1 MHFAKRKLLNPALF
15 KRMLGDASPLPIAPF
30 KKAIKNG
37 LSELKEHQNNGIAA
51 ADLLTK
57 YTWMIDQL
65 VIIAWDH
72 HLRDYTIESSVELIA
87 VGGYGRG
94 QLHPYSDVDLLILL
108 GDENYDGGK
117 DLVENFLRFLWDIG
131 LEIGHSVRSIKDCVK
146 EAKADIT
153 VMTNLLEARR
163 LAPRLAKANGL
174 FETLNNKIRMP
185 RCWGPEKFFIGKV
198 EEQKRRHAQY
208 QDTAY
213 SLEPNLKESPG
224 GLRDL
229 QTILWVYNRHYG
241 VRSFKEM
248 KNQEL
253 INQDEY
259 RILIRARNILW
270 KMRSGLHLITN
281 RHEDRLLFDTQRQLA
296 DEFGYQDNKARLAVE
311 QLMKRYYRTA
321 QQVIYLNE
329 LLLANYRVT
338 HNKRFSLSSGKIL
351 DDNFILKNKL
361 IEQRDEDVFVREP
374 KAMIKLFCL
383 MLEHKISGIHPDTI
397 RAIRAN
403 LESVNNDFRSDTET
417 QKLFLELFK
426 HKGLGLTNALERMN
440 AYGLLGAY
448 IPAFGAIVGQM
459 QHDLFHVYT
468 VDGHTLKVIENLTR
482 LRKHTDEFAMASGI
496 LANLY
501 KPERLLLGALF
512 HDIAK
517 GRGGD
522 HSVLGES
529 DAYQFCIDHGLSEYD
544 AKLVGWLVL
553 SHLMMSHFSQRR
565 DISDPVVIKEFAA
578 IVGDKEYLD
587 NLYLLTLADIRGTS
601 PKVWNAWKGQLLLEL
616 YDATSK
622 ALRQGVARPINE
634 KEHVEDDKQLAM
646 ELIVELVGEKNVNQ
660 EHVHQFWDTLP
671 NDYFIRN
678 EPYYIAWHTSSLTNT
693 TAISIP
699 VVSVRYSERLEANM
713 FFVFAPET
721 NRLLTQVT
729 GSFDQLELN
738 IIEAR
743 LQLSS
748 NGFALYSFSAVA
760 PESENETEQ
769 AYMSF
774 LEQRLRSLIV
784 EKEVENEAEKVISR
798 RNASRALKHF
808 PIEPRVT
815 FLFNSKSYTTMEVV
829 AQDQPGFL
837 HNVAL
842 VLKKHNLIL
851 LSARIATFG
860 ERAEDIFYIRHGNHK
875 PVVEN
880 EILSQLESE
889 ICLAL
894 DKNTASAT
902 ANSVIKL

>member
-1 MHFAKRKLLNPALF
+1 MHFAKSKLLNPALF
-15 KRMLGDASPLPIAPF
+15 KRSLGDSATLPIAPF
-30 KKAIKNG
+30 KKAIKNA
-37 LSELKEHQNNGIAA
+37 LSELKEHQKNGISAA
-51 ADLLTK
+51 ELLTK

-65 VIIAWDH
+65 VVIAWNH
-72 HLRDYTIESSVELIA
+72 HLRYHPVESPIELIA

-94 QLHPYSDVDLLILL
+94 QLHPYSDVDLLLLL
-108 GDENYDGGK
+108 GDENYDDAK

-131 LEIGHSVRSIKDCVK
+131 LDIGHSVRSVKDCIK
-146 EAKADIT
+146 EARADIST
-153 VMTNLLEARR
+153 MTNLLEARR
-163 LAPRLAKANGL
+163 LAPRISTQDGL
-174 FETLNNKIRMP
+174 FETLDSKIRML
-185 RCWGPEKFFIGKV
+185 RSWSPEKFFLGKV
-198 EEQKRRHAQY
+198 EEQRQRRTQY

-241 VRSFKEM
+241 VRSFREM
-248 KNQEL
+248 KAQEL
-253 INQDEY
+253 INDDEY

-296 DEFGYQDNKARLAVE
+296 EEFGYQDTKARLAVE
-311 QLMKRYYRTA
+311 QLMKRYYRTV

-329 LLLANYRVT
+329 LLLANYRIV
-338 HNKRFSLSSGKIL
+338 HNKRFSLSSGKVL
-351 DDNFILKNKL
+351 DDNFILKDKL
-361 IEQRDEDVFVREP
+361 IEQRKENVFERDP

-383 MLEHKISGIHPDTI
+383 MQDHKITGIHPDTI

-403 LESVNNDFRSDTET
+403 LESVNSDFRNNPESK
-417 QKLFLELFK
+417 KLFLQLFK
-426 HKGLGLTNALERMN
+426 HAGIGLTNALARMN

-482 LRKHTDEFAMASGI
+482 LREYTEEFAQATQI
-496 LANLY
+496 LDDLY
-501 KPERLLLGALF
+501 KPERLFLGALF

-522 HSVLGES
+522 HSILGES
-529 DAYQFCIDHGLSEYD
+529 DAYEFCIEHGLSRYD

-553 SHLMMSHFSQRR
+553 NHLRMSHFSQRR
-565 DISDPVVIKEFAA
+565 DISDPDVIKEFAA
-578 IVGDKEYLD
+578 IVGDEEHLD

-601 PKVWNAWKGQLLLEL
+601 PKLWNAWKGQLLLQL
-616 YDATSK
+616 YDATSQ
-622 ALRQGVARPINE
+622 ALRQGVARPINVE
-634 KEHVEDDKQLAM
+634 EHVADDKELAM
-646 ELIVELVGEKNVNQ
+646 ELIVEQVGEKNVDQ
-660 EHVHQFWDTLP
+660 EHVQQFWDTLH

-678 EPYYIAWHTSSLTNT
+678 EPYYIAWHAGSLIST
-693 TAISIP
+693 TAVSIP
-699 VVSVRYSERLEANM
+699 VVSVRYSERLEASM

-743 LQLSS
+743 IQLSS
-748 NGFALYSFSAVA
+748 NGFALYSFTAVV
-760 PESENETEQ
+760 PENENATEQ
-769 AYMSF
+769 DYMSF
-774 LEQRLRSLIV
+774 LERRLRSLIL
-784 EKEVENEAEKVISR
+784 EKDDVKVISR
-798 RNASRALKHF
+798 GNSSRALKHF
-808 PIEPRVT
+808 PIEPRVR
-815 FLFNSKSYTTMEVV
+815 FLFNSTNYTTMEVV

-860 ERAEDIFYIRHGNHK
+860 ERAEDIFYIRHGNHR
-875 PVVEN
+875 PVIDVKIMN
-880 EILSQLESE
+880 QLESE
-889 ICLAL
+889 IYLAL
-894 DKNTASAT
+894 DKNVSSTADSSAIST
-902 ANSVIKL
+902 

>member
-1 MHFAKRKLLNPALF
+1 MHFAKSILLNPALF
-15 KRMLGDASPLPIAPF
+15 KRSLGNSAALPIAPF
-30 KKAIKNG
+30 KTAIKNG
-37 LSELKEHQNNGIAA
+37 LSQLKEHQNNGISAA
-51 ADLLTK
+51 ELLAK

-72 HLRDYTIESSVELIA
+72 HLRHHPIESSIELIA

-94 QLHPYSDVDLLILL
+94 QLHPYSDVDLLLL
-108 GDENYDGGK
+108 LADEDYDGAK
-117 DLVENFLRFLWDIG
+117 DLVEHFLRFLWDIG
-131 LEIGHSVRSIKDCVK
+131 LEIGHSVRSIKDCLK

-153 VMTNLLEARR
+153 IMTNLLEARR
-163 LAPRLAKANGL
+163 LSPRLTNQNGL
-174 FETLNNKIRMP
+174 FEILDDKIRMP
-185 RCWGPEKFFIGKV
+185 RFWSPEKFFLGKV
-198 EEQKRRHAQY
+198 EEQQRRHAQY

-248 KNQEL
+248 KEHEL
-253 INQDEY
+253 ISNDEY

-270 KMRSGLHLITN
+270 KIRSGLHLITN
-281 RHEDRLLFDTQRQLA
+281 RHEDRLLFDTQRLLA
-296 DEFGYQDNKARLAVE
+296 EEFGYLDTKAHLAVE
-311 QLMKRYYRTA
+311 QLMKRYYRTV

-351 DDNFILKNKL
+351 DDHFILKAKL
-361 IEQRDEDVFVREP
+361 IEQRQADLFVREP

-383 MLEHKISGIHPDTI
+383 MQDHKITGIHPDTI

-403 LESVNNDFRSDTET
+403 LKSVNTQFRNDPDTK
-417 QKLFLELFK
+417 KLFLQLFK
-426 HKGLGLTNALERMN
+426 HNGIGLTNALARMN

-448 IPAFGAIVGQM
+448 IPTFGAIVGQM

-468 VDGHTLKVIENLTR
+468 VDGHTLKVIENLIR
-482 LRKHTDEFAMASGI
+482 LRKYTDEFTVATKI
-496 LANLY
+496 LEGLY
-501 KPERLLLGALF
+501 KPERLFLGALF

-529 DAYQFCIDHGLSEYD
+529 DAYEFCIDHGLSEYD

-565 DISDPVVIKEFAA
+565 DISDPDVIKEFAA
-578 IVGDKEYLD
+578 IVGDQEHLD
-587 NLYLLTLADIRGTS
+587 NLYLLTFADIRGTS

-616 YDATSK
+616 YKATSK
-622 ALRQGVARPINE
+622 ALHQGVAQPINE
-634 KEHVEDDKQLAM
+634 KEHVEDDKKLAM
-646 ELIVELVGEKNVNQ
+646 ELLVEQHGEKNINQ
-660 EHVHQFWDTLP
+660 EHIHQFWDTLP
-671 NDYFIRN
+671 NDYFVRN
-678 EPYYIAWHTSSLTNT
+678 EPYYIAWHISSLTT
-693 TAISIP
+693 TTAVGIPAISI
-699 VVSVRYSERLEANM
+699 RYSERLEANM

-748 NGFALYSFSAVA
+748 NGFALYSFNAVV
-760 PESENETEQ
+760 PESENATEQ
-769 AYMSF
+769 DYMSF
-774 LEQRLRSLIV
+774 LEQRLRSLIL
-784 EKEVENEAEKVISR
+784 EKEDEKAISR
-798 RNASRALKHF
+798 SNSSRALKHF
-808 PIEPRVT
+808 PIEPRVS
-815 FLFNSKSYTTMEVV
+815 FLFNSPSYTTMEVV

-842 VLKKHNLIL
+842 VLKQHNLIL

-860 ERAEDIFYIRHGNHK
+860 ERAEDIFYIRHGDHK
-875 PVVEN
+875 PVIEAK
-880 EILSQLESE
+880 ILSQLESE

-894 DKNTASAT
+894 DTNPT
-902 ANSVIKL
+902 

>member
-1 MHFAKRKLLNPALF
+1 MHFAKSKLLNPTLF
-15 KRMLGDASPLPIAPF
+15 KHALGDSATLPIGPF

-37 LSELKEHQNNGIAA
+37 LSELKEHQNNGISA

-65 VIIAWDH
+65 VVIAWDH
-72 HLRDYTIESSVELIA
+72 HLRHHPVESPIELIA

-94 QLHPYSDVDLLILL
+94 QLHPYSDVDLLLLL
-108 GDENYDGGK
+108 GNENYDDAK

-131 LEIGHSVRSIKDCVK
+131 LDIGHSVRSVKDCVK
-146 EAKADIT
+146 EAKADIST
-153 VMTNLLEARR
+153 MTNLLEARR
-163 LAPRLAKANGL
+163 LAPRLTKPNGL
-174 FETLNNKIRMP
+174 FETLDSKIRMP
-185 RCWGPEKFFIGKV
+185 RCWGPEKFFVGKV
-198 EEQKRRHAQY
+198 EEQRQRHAQF

-241 VRSFKEM
+241 VRSFKQM
-248 KNQEL
+248 KEQGL
-253 INQDEY
+253 INDDEY
-259 RILIRARNILW
+259 RVLIRARNILW

-296 DEFGYQDNKARLAVE
+296 DEFGYRDTKARLAVE

-321 QQVIYLNE
+321 QQIIYLNE

-338 HNKRFSLSSGKIL
+338 NSKRFSLSSGKVL
-351 DDNFILKNKL
+351 DDDFILKNKL
-361 IEQRDEDVFVREP
+361 IEQRDIDVFDKDP

-383 MLEHKISGIHPDTI
+383 MQDHKISGIHPDTI

-403 LESVNNDFRSDTET
+403 LESVNNDFRNDPKA
-417 QKLFLELFK
+417 QKLFLQLFK
-426 HKGLGLTNALERMN
+426 HNGIGLTNALARMN

-468 VDGHTLKVIENLTR
+468 VDGHTLKVIENLTN
-482 LRKHTDEFAMASGI
+482 LRHDREEFPMVSQI
-496 LANLY
+496 LDNLY
-501 KPERLLLGALF
+501 KPERLFIGALF

-529 DAYQFCIDHGLSEYD
+529 DAYEFCINHGLSEYD

-565 DISDPVVIKEFAA
+565 DISDPEVIKEFAA

-587 NLYLLTLADIRGTS
+587 NLYLLTHADIRGTS

-616 YDATSK
+616 YNATSK
-622 ALRQGVARPINE
+622 ALHQGVARPINE
-634 KEHVEDDKQLAM
+634 QEHVADNKQHAM
-646 ELIVELVGEKNVNQ
+646 ELIVELVADKNVDQ
-660 EHVHQFWDTLP
+660 IHVHQFWDTLP

-678 EPYYIAWHTSSLTNT
+678 EPYYIAWHTSSLTTT
-693 TAISIP
+693 TAVSIP

-748 NGFALYSFSAVA
+748 NGFALYSFSAVVR
-760 PESENETEQ
+760 ETENAREQ
-769 AYMSF
+769 DYMSF
-774 LEQRLRSLIV
+774 LEQRLRSLIL
-784 EKEVENEAEKVISR
+784 EKEGEKAISR

-808 PIEPRVT
+808 PIEPQVT

-842 VLKKHNLIL
+842 VLKKYNLIL

-875 PVVEN
+875 PVIDTK
-880 EILSQLESE
+880 ILSQLENE

-894 DKNTASAT
+894 DKNTTSAPQSK
-902 ANSVIKL
+902 AIKI

>member
-1 MHFAKRKLLNPALF
+1 MHFAKSKLLNPVSF
-15 KRMLGDASPLPIAPF
+15 KLSLKDSAVLPIAPF
-30 KKAIKNG
+30 KQAIKNA
-37 LSELKEHQNNGIAA
+37 LAQLKEHQNSGVSV
-51 ADLLTK
+51 ADLIDK
-57 YTWMIDQL
+57 YTWMVDKL
-65 VIIAWDH
+65 VIIAWEH
-72 HLRDYTIESSVELIA
+72 HLQQYPVESRIELIA

-94 QLHPYSDVDLLILL
+94 ELHPYSDIDLLILL
-108 GDENYDGGK
+108 ADDNYDAIK
-117 DLVENFLRFLWDIG
+117 ELVESFLRFLWDIG
-131 LEIGHSVRSIKDCVK
+131 LDIGHSVRSIKDCIK

-153 VMTNLLEARR
+153 TMTNLLEARH
-163 LAPRLAKANGL
+163 LAGEKSL
-174 FETLNNKIRMP
+174 FEKLDEKIRAP
-185 RCWGPEKFFIGKV
+185 RCWSPEKFFLGKC
-198 EEQKRRHAQY
+198 EEQKLRHAQY

-229 QTILWVYNRHYG
+229 QTILWVYNRRYG

-248 KNQEL
+248 KEREL
-253 INQDEY
+253 INDDEY

-296 DEFGYQDNKARLAVE
+296 AEFGYLDTKTHLAVE

-321 QQVIYLNE
+321 KHVIYLNE

-338 HNKRFSLSSGKIL
+338 HHTRFSLSSGKIL
-351 DDNFILKNKL
+351 DEHFVVKNKM
-361 IEQRDEDVFVREP
+361 IEQRHDDVFERQP
-374 KAMIKLFCL
+374 NAMIKLFNL
-383 MLEHKISGIHPDTI
+383 MQSHKISEIHPDTI

-403 LESVNNDFRSDTET
+403 LELVNTEFRSDPET
-417 QKLFLELFK
+417 QKLFIRMFK
-426 HKGLGLTNALERMN
+426 DEGIGLTDALARMN

-448 IPAFGAIVGQM
+448 IPTFGAIVGQM

-468 VDGHTLKVIENLTR
+468 VDGHPLKVIENLSR
-482 LRKHTDEFAMASGI
+482 LREHTDEFPVASEI
-496 LANLY
+496 LKSLY
-501 KPERLLLGALF
+501 KPERLFLGALF

-529 DAYQFCIDHGLSEYD
+529 DAYEFCIQHGLSKYD

-553 SHLMMSHFSQRR
+553 SHLIMSHFSQRR
-565 DISDPVVIKEFAA
+565 DISDPEVIKEFAA
-578 IVGDKEYLD
+578 IVGDLEYLD
-587 NLYLLTLADIRGTS
+587 NLYLLTMADIRGTS

-616 YDATSK
+616 YQATRS
-622 ALRQGVARPINE
+622 ALRQGVGQPINE
-634 KEHVEDDKQLAM
+634 QEHVEDDKQLAM
-646 ELIVELVGEKNVNQ
+646 ELIIEQIGEKNINQ
-660 EHVHQFWDTLP
+660 EHIHQFWNTLP

-678 EPYYIAWHTSSLTNT
+678 EPYYIAWHATSLTNT
-693 TAISIP
+693 PAMSVP
-699 VVSVRYSERLEANM
+699 FVSVRYSERLEANM

-721 NRLLTQVT
+721 NSLLTQVT

-748 NGFALYSFSAVA
+748 NGFALYSFNAVV
-760 PESENETEQ
+760 PESDNATKQ
-769 AYMSF
+769 DYMHF
-774 LEQRLRSLIV
+774 LERRLRSLIL
-784 EKEVENEAEKVISR
+784 EPQDDKAISR

-808 PIEPRVT
+808 PIKPRVS
-815 FLFNSKSYTTMEVV
+815 FLLNSDNYTTMEVV

-860 ERAEDIFYIRHGNHK
+860 ERAEDVFYIRHGDHT
-875 PVVEN
+875 PVVDTKV
-880 EILSQLESE
+880 LSQLKSQ

-894 DKNTASAT
+894 DKSTAST
-902 ANSVIKL
+902 RN

>member
-1 MHFAKRKLLNPALF
+1 MHFAKSKLLNPAVF
-15 KRMLGDASPLPIAPF
+15 KYSLDDTKQLPIEPF
-30 KKAIKNG
+30 KKTIKRA
-37 LSELKEHQNNGIAA
+37 LAQLKEHQNNGVSAA
-51 ADLLTK
+51 NLVSK

-72 HLRDYTIESSVELIA
+72 HIKHYPINSSLALIA

-94 QLHPYSDVDLLILL
+94 ELHPYSDVDLLILL
-108 GDENYDGGK
+108 EDDDYDSAK
-117 DLVENFLRFLWDIG
+117 ELIENFLRFLWDIG
-131 LEIGHSVRSIKDCVK
+131 LEVGHSVRSIKDCAK

-153 VMTNLLEARR
+153 IMTNLLEARH
-163 LAPRLAKANGL
+163 LAGAKDL
-174 FETLNNKIRMP
+174 LKTLDDKIRVP
-185 RCWGPEKFFIGKV
+185 RSWGPEKFFLGKL
-198 EEQKRRHAQY
+198 EEQQQRHAQY

-248 KNQEL
+248 NDQEL
-253 INQDEY
+253 INDDEY
-259 RILIRARNILW
+259 RLLIRARNILW

-296 DEFGYQDNKARLAVE
+296 EEFGYHDTKAHLAVE

-321 QQVIYLNE
+321 KHVIYLNE
-329 LLLANYRVT
+329 ILIANYRVR
-338 HNKRFSLSSGKIL
+338 HNKRFSLSSGKVL
-351 DDNFILKNKL
+351 DTNFVLKNKM
-361 IEQRDEDVFVREP
+361 IEQRELDVFEREP
-374 KAMIKLFCL
+374 RAMLKLFSL
-383 MLEHKISGIHPDTI
+383 MQDYKITAIHPDTI

-403 LESVNNDFRSDTET
+403 LEAVNTQFRNDSET
-417 QKLFLELFK
+417 KTLFLKIFK
-426 HKGLGLTNALERMN
+426 HQGIGLTNALARMN

-448 IPAFGAIVGQM
+448 IPTFGAIVGQM

-482 LRKHTDEFAMASGI
+482 LRKYPDEFAMASEI
-496 LANLY
+496 LAGLY
-501 KPERLLLGALF
+501 KPERLFLGALF

-529 DAYQFCIDHGLSEYD
+529 DAYEFCLQHGLSEYD

-565 DISDPVVIKEFAA
+565 DISDPDVIKEFAA
-578 IVGDKEYLD
+578 IVGDQEHLD

-616 YDATSK
+616 YQATRQ
-622 ALRQGVARPINE
+622 ALRQGVAQPINE
-634 KEHVEDDKQLAM
+634 EEHVKDDKQLAM
-646 ELIVELVGEKNVNQ
+646 ELIIDQLGEKNVNQ
-660 EHVHQFWDTLP
+660 EHIHQFWNTLP

-678 EPYYIAWHTSSLTNT
+678 EPYYIAWHASSLTNT
-693 TAISIP
+693 SALSVP
-699 VVSVRYSERLEANM
+699 FVSVRYSERLEANM

-748 NGFALYSFSAVA
+748 NGFALYSFNAVV
-760 PESENETEQ
+760 PESENATKHD
-769 AYMSF
+769 YMQF
-774 LEQRLRSLIV
+774 LERRLRSLML
-784 EKEVENEAEKVISR
+784 EQDDQKATSR

-808 PIEPRVT
+808 PIQPRVS
-815 FLFNSKSYTTMEVV
+815 FLFNSKLYTTMEVV

-842 VLKKHNLIL
+842 VLQEHNLIL

-860 ERAEDIFYIRHGNHK
+860 ERAEDIFYIRHGDHT
-875 PVVEN
+875 PVVDSTV
-880 EILSQLESE
+880 LSELERK

-894 DKNTASAT
+894 DKSA
-902 ANSVIKL
+902 KLVS

>member
-1 MHFAKRKLLNPALF
+1 MHFAKSRLLNPTLF
-15 KRMLGDASPLPIAPF
+15 KHSLDGAINLPIASF
-30 KKAIKNG
+30 KKTIKSA
-37 LSELKEHQNNGIAA
+37 LAQLKEHQNNGPSA
-51 ADLLTK
+51 ADLVEK
-57 YTWMIDQL
+57 YTWMIDEL
-65 VIIAWDH
+65 IVIAWDH
-72 HLRDYTIESSVELIA
+72 YRLQHPVKSSLELIA

-94 QLHPYSDVDLLILL
+94 ELHPYSDVDLLILL
-108 GDENYDGGK
+108 SNDDYDNAK
-117 DLVENFLRFLWDIG
+117 ELVENFLRFLWDIG
-131 LEIGHSVRSIKDCVK
+131 LEIGHSVRSVKDCLK
-146 EAKADIT
+146 EAKGDIT
-153 VMTNLLEARR
+153 IMTNLLEARH
-163 LAPRLAKANGL
+163 LAGEKDLFKAL
-174 FETLNNKIRMP
+174 DAKIRVP
-185 RCWGPEKFFIGKV
+185 RSWGPEKFFLGKV
-198 EEQKRRHAQY
+198 EEQAQRHAQY

-248 KNQEL
+248 NDQDL
-253 INQDEY
+253 INDDEY

-270 KMRSGLHLITN
+270 KIRSGLHLITN

-296 DEFGYQDNKARLAVE
+296 EEFGYHDTKSHLAVE

-321 QQVIYLNE
+321 KHVIYLNE
-329 LLLANYRVT
+329 VLLANYRVS
-338 HNKRFSLSSGKIL
+338 NSKRFSLSSGKVL
-351 DDNFILKNKL
+351 DQNFIVKHKM
-361 IEQRDEDVFVREP
+361 IEQREPDVFEREP
-374 KAMIKLFCL
+374 RAMIKLFSL
-383 MLEHKISGIHPDTI
+383 MQEHKITGIHPDTI

-403 LESVNNDFRSDTET
+403 LEMVNTQFRSDPET
-417 QKLFLELFK
+417 QALFLQMFK
-426 HKGLGLTNALERMN
+426 HEGIGLTNALARMN

-448 IPAFGAIVGQM
+448 IPTFGAIVGQM

-482 LRKHTDEFAMASGI
+482 LRKYPDEFPMASEI
-496 LANLY
+496 LEGLY
-501 KPERLLLGALF
+501 KPERLFIGALF

-529 DAYQFCIDHGLSEYD
+529 DAYDFCIQHGLSEYD

-565 DISDPVVIKEFAA
+565 DISDPEVIKEFAE
-578 IVGDKEYLD
+578 IVGDQEYLD

-616 YDATSK
+616 YQATRK
-622 ALRQGVARPINE
+622 ALRQGVAQPINE
-634 KEHVEDDKQLAM
+634 EEHVKDDKRLAM
-646 ELIVELVGEKNVNQ
+646 ELIIEQVGEKNLNQ
-660 EHVHQFWDTLP
+660 EHVHQFWNTLP

-678 EPYYIAWHTSSLTNT
+678 EPYYIAWHASTLTKTSALSV
-693 TAISIP
+693 P
-699 VVSVRYSERLEANM
+699 FVSVRYSERLEANM

-729 GSFDQLELN
+729 GSFDKLELN

-748 NGFALYSFSAVA
+748 NGFALYSFNAVV
-760 PESENETEQ
+760 PENENATKLD
-769 AYMSF
+769 YMRY
-774 LEQRLRSLIV
+774 LEHRLRSLML
-784 EKEVENEAEKVISR
+784 EREDEKVISR

-808 PIEPRVT
+808 PIQTKVS

-842 VLKKHNLIL
+842 ILKNHNLIL

-860 ERAEDIFYIRHGNHK
+860 ERAEDIFYIRHGDHT
-875 PVVEN
+875 PVIDAH
-880 EILSQLESE
+880 ILQQLENQ

-894 DKNTASAT
+894 DKSTPAP
-902 ANSVIKL
+902 